1 MKIISY
7 FSFLIFLTSTPAHAH
22 AQAIQ
27 VQQEKQGLLSSC
39 QTLAQ
44 QPVLASAN
52 KSVKA
57 CHYYIQGILANTYF
71 NESINVAPLNET
83 NTQELS
89 FVQRAYN
96 TRIGNRLDSKKP
108 LYSNYFCLPEDESFA
123 QVIKVLSKPLQSD
136 MATTKDLNATIF
148 YTLKAQYP
156 CS

>member
-7 FSFLIFLTSTPAHAH
+7 LSCLLLITSTSALAM
-22 AQAIQ
+22 Q
-27 VQQEKQGLLSSC
+27 VQPDKQGLLASC
-39 QTLAQ
+39 QALAQ
-44 QPVLASAN
+44 QPVLASAH
-52 KSVKA
+52 KSVNA

-71 NESINVAPLNET
+71 NESINVASLNEA

-96 TRIGNRLDSKKP
+96 TRIGNRLNTSKP
-108 LYSNYFCLPEDESFA
+108 LYSNYFCLPENESLA
-123 QVIKVLSKPLQSD
+123 QVIQVLSKPLQSD
-136 MATTKDLNATIF
+136 IKTTKDLNATIF

>member
-7 FSFLIFLTSTPAHAH
+7 LSFLIFLTSTPAHAH

-39 QTLAQ
+39 QALAQ
-44 QPVLASAN
+44 QPVLASGN

-71 NESINVAPLNET
+71 NESINVVSLNEA

-96 TRIGNRLDSKKP
+96 TRIGNRINNKKP